1 MTDPTPLGD
10 QTPDGQKSDSQK
22 SDDQKPDDK
31 SFQGRLKKWGLTTN
45 RLVLWVLVGGF
56 GLYLLI
62 TGIVG
67 VITKAR

>member
-10 QTPDGQKSDSQK
+10 QTPDGQRSDSQK
-22 SDDQKPDDK
+22 SDDK

>member
-10 QTPDGQKSDSQK
+10 QTPGG
-22 SDDQKPDDK
+22 QKPDDK

-45 RLVLWVLVGGF
+45 RLILWVLVGGF